1 MSLPPSCSVRE
12 APAVLVIVPTVD
24 VIDGIG
30 HSRRSLCLF
39 FCLSSRRNLLLSLLL
54 FLPLPVLSAPTP
66 NKRHLDRSAGQSHRP
81 ARSGEIPVFSLCSC
95 SRRCLCLF
103 FCLSSRRDLLLSLF
117 VLRRHSDPERS
128 HHQAIDHKLLRQ
140 KTGGASRTL
149 QCASEHQTALTRI
162 ARERGRAL
170 ELHACFVGAAEL
182 GQKIAAHARQQ
193 VVVLERRLRG

>member
-95 SRRCLCLF
+95 LCSCPCRCLSL
-103 FCLSSRRDLLLSLF
+103 CLSSRRDLLLSLF
-117 VLRRHSDPERS
+117 YAVILTLSVVTT
-128 HHQAIDHKLLRQ
+128 KLLAKNYLDERC
-140 KTGGASRTL
+140 GEPPVHSSARASIRL
-149 QCASEHQTALTRI
+149 RS
-162 ARERGRAL
+162 RAL
-170 ELHACFVGAAEL
+170 RVSAA
-182 GQKIAAHARQQ
+182 ARSNSTRASS
-193 VVVLERRLRG
+193 ERPSLARRSPRTHGNRW